1 MNPRDNKTDKP
12 PKQTPNLER
21 VRVVT
26 VALELLNEVG
36 YEGLTLRRLADKLGV
51 KAAALYWHFENKQ
64 DLIDQVAIRIISDEF
79 KNGSHAAA
87 DYEALTW
94 QELLYGMGMSMRKG
108 LMSYRDG
115 AQVLANADLSKA
127 RNFEGRHVMHERLLD
142 KGFTLEQIIYAMFTI
157 GRYTLGCV
165 FEEQADP
172 RTRSEAKR
180 DYNHYRA
187 EAFKDHPRILNEF
200 SKLDTAKIM
209 DPETSYKQGLDFII
223 AGIGVTIGKQ
233 N

>member
-1 MNPRDNKTDKP
+1 MNPSDNKTGKTPKP
-12 PKQTPNLER
+12 TPNLER
-21 VRVVT
+21 TRVVT

-64 DLIDQVAIRIISDEF
+64 DLIDQLAVRIISDESQD
-79 KNGSHAAA
+79 GSRTHK
-87 DYEALTW
+87 DYENLTW
-94 QELLYGMGMSMRKG
+94 QELLQAMGMGMRKG
-108 LMSYRDG
+108 LMRYRDG

-127 RNFEGRHVMHERLLD
+127 RNLEGRHVLYERLLD
-142 KGFTLEQIIYAMFTI
+142 HGFTLEQIIGALFTI

-172 RTRSEAKR
+172 RSKTQTKQ
-180 DYNHYRA
+180 DYQRYRN

-200 SKLDTAKIM
+200 SKLDASKIM
-209 DPETSYKQGLDFII
+209 DAETNYKRGLEFII
-223 AGIGVTIGKQ
+223 TGIGATIGKQ